1 MLRVEMPTALVS
13 RDYFLKGFYNW
24 YASCHIH
31 SVDNCGFFLAD
42 VGTFK
47 VFTFL
52 LIYALYPCVW
62 NGHYQ
67 NKIEV

>member
-1 MLRVEMPTALVS
+1 MPKALVS
-13 RDYFLKGFYNW
+13 RDYFLKGSIIGSIIGMRV
-24 YASCHIH
+24 AISIQ
-31 SVDNCGFFLAD
+31 SIIVAFLLD

-47 VFTFL
+47 VFISL
-52 LIYALYPCVW
+52 PNHALYPCVW